1 MPLSNKKELLLLL
14 RLRQVEKYLEKKQ
27 GKKEDKKLSKEIS
40 KSVSDKFYGNN
51 TNLQIDGMCRKQETY
66 LIMRSQK

>member
-1 MPLSNKKELLLLL
+1 M
-14 RLRQVEKYLEKKQ
+14 
-27 GKKEDKKLSKEIS
+27 IFFI
-40 KSVSDKFYGNN
+40 FYSSIDVFYDNG

>member
-1 MPLSNKKELLLLL
+1 MIFFIFYPSIDE
-14 RLRQVEKYLEKKQ
+14 
-27 GKKEDKKLSKEIS
+27 
-40 KSVSDKFYGNN
+40 FYGNN